1 MIKSLRTLTL
11 ILLAGSATACLAEEP
26 KKVESEQKAKAE
38 HVLVKGERPKM
49 VLKAQKTSDGK
60 LILGSRE
67 WVYVPGL
74 KQNFRSRVD
83 TGATTSSISA
93 TDIETFKR
101 NGKSW
106 VRFKVEHDGI
116 KSDHLELPVKRW
128 VKILQ
133 STADDSQRRAV
144 VEAWI
149 QIGDLKQ
156 KTEFTL
162 ADRTH
167 LTYPLLLGRSFI
179 KGVAVIDVGESY
191 IQDKHK

>member
-38 HVLVKGERPKM
+38 HVSVKSERPKM

-106 VRFKVEHDGI
+106 VKFKVEHDGI
-116 KSDHLELPVKRW
+116 KSDYLELPVKRW

>member
-11 ILLAGSATACLAEEP
+11 ILLGGSLIACTDEQPKEP
-26 KKVESEQKAKAE
+26 EPEQQAKAE
-38 HVLVKGERPKM
+38 QVSAKSERPKM

-60 LILGSRE
+60 LILGARE
-67 WVYVPGL
+67 WVYIPDL
-74 KQNFRSRVD
+74 KQNFRARVD

-101 NGKSW
+101 DGKRW

-116 KSDHLELPVKRW
+116 KSEQLELPVKRW

-133 STADDSQRRAV
+133 STADGSHRRAV

-179 KGVAVIDVGESY
+179 KDVAVIDVGDSY

>member
-11 ILLAGSATACLAEEP
+11 ILLAGSVTACLAEEP
-26 KKVESEQKAKAE
+26 KKVESEQKVKAE
-38 HVLVKGERPKM
+38 QVSVKSERPKM

-60 LILGSRE
+60 LILGARE
-67 WVYVPGL
+67 WVYVPDL
-74 KQNFRSRVD
+74 KQNFRARVD

-116 KSDHLELPVKRW
+116 KSDSIELPVKRR

-167 LTYPLLLGRSFI
+167 LRYPLLLGRSFI
-179 KGVAVIDVGESY
+179 KGVAVIDVDESY

>member
-11 ILLAGSATACLAEEP
+11 ILLGGSLIACSDEQP
-26 KKVESEQKAKAE
+26 KKPEPEQQAKAE
-38 HVLVKGERPKM
+38 QVSAESERPKM

-60 LILGSRE
+60 LILGARE
-67 WVYVPGL
+67 WVYVPDL
-74 KQNFRSRVD
+74 KQNFRARVD

-101 NGKSW
+101 DGKRW

-116 KSDHLELPVKRW
+116 KSEQLELPVKRW

-133 STADDSQRRAV
+133 STADDSHRRAV

-179 KGVAVIDVGESY
+179 KDVAVIDVGDSY